1 MVFRIA
7 SSPYTHNQRQTSR
20 IMLLVLLAAVPGIAA
35 QLWFFGWGTLV
46 QILLASVSALLA
58 EALVL
63 KLRKQSVA
71 ATLKDN
77 SALLTGLLLAVSI
90 PPLAPWWMVV
100 LGTVFA
106 VIIAKQLYGG
116 LGATLKDNSALLTGL
131 LLAVSIPPLAPWW
144 MVVLGTVFAVIIAKQ
159 LYGGLGQNPFNPAM
173 IGYVVLLISFPVQM
187 TSWLPP
193 HEIAVNIP
201 GFIDAIQVIFSGHTA
216 SGGDMNTLRLGIDGI
231 SQATPLDTFKTSVR
245 AGHSVEQ
252 IMQYPIY
259 SGMLAGVGWQW
270 VNLAWLAGGLWL
282 LWQKA
287 IRWHI
292 PLSFLVTL
300 ALCATLG
307 WLFSPETLAAPQIH
321 LLSGATML
329 GAFFILTDPVT
340 ASTTNRGRLIFGA
353 LAGLLVW
360 LIRSFGGYPDGVA
373 FAVLLANITVPLIDY
388 YTRPRVYGHR
398 KG

>member
-20 IMLLVLLAAVPGIAA
+20 IMLLVTLATIPGIAA
-35 QLWFFGWGTLV
+35 QLWFFGWGTLI
-46 QILLASVSALLA
+46 QLILAIVSALLA
-58 EALVL
+58 EGLVL
-63 KLRKQSVA
+63 KLRKQSVSTILA
-71 ATLKDN
+71 DN
-77 SALLTGLLLAVSI
+77 SALLTGLLLAISI
-90 PPLAPWWMVV
+90 PSFAPWWMVV

-116 LGATLKDNSALLTGL
+116 LGH
-131 LLAVSIPPLAPWW
+131 
-144 MVVLGTVFAVIIAKQ
+144 
-159 LYGGLGQNPFNPAM
+159 NPFNPAM

-193 HEIAVNIP
+193 HDIARTVP
-201 GFIDAIQVIFSGHTA
+201 GLLDALQVIFTGHSTTGA
-216 SGGDMNTLRLGIDGI
+216 TMDALRMGVDGI
-231 SQATPLDTFKTSVR
+231 SQATPLDTFKTSLH

-252 IMQYPIY
+252 IMHYPIY
-259 SGMLAGVGWQW
+259 SGVLAGAGWQW
-270 VNLAWLAGGLWL
+270 VNLGYLAGGIFL
-282 LWQKA
+282 LSQNT

-292 PLSFLVTL
+292 PVSFLLSLT
-300 ALCATLG
+300 LCATLG
-307 WLFSPETLAAPQIH
+307 WLFAPQTFLAPQLH

-340 ASTTNRGRLIFGA
+340 ASTTNKGRLIFGA

-398 KG
+398 

>member
-20 IMLLVLLAAVPGIAA
+20 IMLLVTLATIPGIAA
-35 QLWFFGWGTLV
+35 QLWFFGWGTLI
-46 QILLASVSALLA
+46 QLILAIVSALLA
-58 EALVL
+58 EGLVL
-63 KLRKQSVA
+63 KLRKQSVSTILA
-71 ATLKDN
+71 DN
-77 SALLTGLLLAVSI
+77 SALLTGLLLAISI
-90 PPLAPWWMVV
+90 PSFAPCWMVV

-116 LGATLKDNSALLTGL
+116 LGH
-131 LLAVSIPPLAPWW
+131 
-144 MVVLGTVFAVIIAKQ
+144 
-159 LYGGLGQNPFNPAM
+159 NPFNPAM

-193 HEIAVNIP
+193 HDIARTVP
-201 GFIDAIQVIFSGHTA
+201 GLLDALQVIFTGHSTTGA
-216 SGGDMNTLRLGIDGI
+216 TMDALRMGVDGI
-231 SQATPLDTFKTSVR
+231 SQATPLDTFKTSLH

-259 SGMLAGVGWQW
+259 SGVLAGAGWQW
-270 VNLAWLAGGLWL
+270 VNLGYLAGGIFL
-282 LWQKA
+282 LSQNT

-292 PLSFLVTL
+292 PVSFLLSLT
-300 ALCATLG
+300 LCATLG
-307 WLFSPETLAAPQIH
+307 WLFAPQTFLAPQLH

-340 ASTTNRGRLIFGA
+340 ASTTNKGRLIFGA

-398 KG
+398 

>member
-20 IMLLVLLAAVPGIAA
+20 IMMLVLLATLPGIAA
-35 QLWFFGWGTLV
+35 QLWFFGWGTLI
-46 QILLASVSALLA
+46 QLILASVSAWGA
-58 EALVL
+58 EAIVL
-63 KLRKQSVA
+63 KLRKQSVGGILA
-71 ATLKDN
+71 DH
-77 SALLTGLLLAVSI
+77 SAWLTGVLLAISI

-116 LGATLKDNSALLTGL
+116 LGH
-131 LLAVSIPPLAPWW
+131 
-144 MVVLGTVFAVIIAKQ
+144 
-159 LYGGLGQNPFNPAM
+159 NPFNPAM

-193 HEIAVNIP
+193 QDIAARTP
-201 GFIDAIQVIFSGHTA
+201 GIVEVLQVIFSGHTA
-216 SGGDMNTLRLGIDGI
+216 AGYDMNALRLGIDGI
-231 SQATPLDTFKTSVR
+231 SQATPLDTFKTSLH
-245 AGHSVEQ
+245 AGHDVTQ
-252 IMQYPIY
+252 IMQSTIY
-259 SGMLAGVGWQW
+259 QGAFAGVGWQW
-270 VNLAWLAGGLWL
+270 VNLAFLAGGLFL

-292 PLSFLVTL
+292 PLSFIVSL
-300 ALCATLG
+300 AVCSTLG
-307 WLFSPETLAAPQIH
+307 WLFAPDHLASPSIH
-321 LLSGATML
+321 LFSGATML

-398 KG
+398 

>member
-1 MVFRIA
+1 MVFKIA
-7 SSPYTHNQRQTSR
+7 SSPYTHNHRQTSR
-20 IMLLVLLAAVPGIAA
+20 IMMLVIVAALPGILV
-35 QLWFFGWGTLV
+35 QSWFFGWGTFIQL
-46 QILLASVSALLA
+46 ILAIVAACLA

-63 KLRKQSVA
+63 RLRRQNIA
-71 ATLKDN
+71 RTLADN
-77 SALLTGLLLAVSI
+77 SALLTGLLLAISI
-90 PPLAPWWMVV
+90 PP
-100 LGTVFA
+100 F
-106 VIIAKQLYGG
+106 
-116 LGATLKDNSALLTGL
+116 
-131 LLAVSIPPLAPWW
+131 APWW

-193 HEIAVNIP
+193 HEIAAVTP
-201 GFIDAIQVIFSGHTA
+201 GFMDALQVIFTGHTTA
-216 SGGDMNTLRLGIDGI
+216 GQDMNALKLGIDGI
-231 SQATPLDTFKTSVR
+231 SQATPLDTFKTSLH
-245 AGHSVEQ
+245 AGQPVETVLNAA
-252 IMQYPIY
+252 IY
-259 SGMLAGVGWQW
+259 HGALAGIGWQW
-270 VNLAWLAGGLWL
+270 VNVAYLVGGLFL

-292 PLSFLVTL
+292 PVSFLVSL
-300 ALCATLG
+300 AFCSTLG
-307 WLFSPETLAAPQIH
+307 WLLHPESVASPQMH

-398 KG
+398 

>member
-20 IMLLVLLAAVPGIAA
+20 IMMLVLLAALPGIAA
-35 QLWFFGWGTLV
+35 QLWFFGWGTLF
-46 QILLASVSALLA
+46 QIVLAAISAIAA
-58 EALVL
+58 EAGVL
-63 KLRKQSVA
+63 KLRKQPIVA
-71 ATLKDN
+71 
-77 SALLTGLLLAVSI
+77 I
-90 PPLAPWWMVV
+90 
-100 LGTVFA
+100 
-106 VIIAKQLYGG
+106 
-116 LGATLKDNSALLTGL
+116 LKDNSALLTGL

-193 HEIAVNIP
+193 HEIAATVP
-201 GFIDAIQVIFSGHTA
+201 GFFDALNVIFSGHTA
-216 SGGDMNTLRLGIDGI
+216 SGGDMNTLRMGIDGI
-231 SQATPLDTFKTSVR
+231 SQATPLDTFKTSLH
-245 AGHSVEQ
+245 AGLTVEQ
-252 IMQYPIY
+252 VMQYPIY
-259 SGMLAGVGWQW
+259 NGMLAGAGWQW
-270 VNLAWLAGGLWL
+270 VNLAWLVGGVVL

-292 PLSFLVTL
+292 PVSFLLSL
-300 ALCATLG
+300 AVCATLG
-307 WLFSPETLAAPQIH
+307 WIFSPDSLASPQLH

-398 KG
+398 

>member
-20 IMLLVLLAAVPGIAA
+20 IMLLVVLATLPGIAA
-35 QLWFFGWGTLV
+35 QFWFFGWGTLI
-46 QILLASVSALLA
+46 QLILGIISALAA

-63 KLRKQSVA
+63 RLRKQQVRA
-71 ATLKDN
+71 ILADN
-77 SALLTGLLLAVSI
+77 SALLTGLLLAISI
-90 PPLAPWWMVV
+90 PPFAPWWMVV

-116 LGATLKDNSALLTGL
+116 LGH
-131 LLAVSIPPLAPWW
+131 
-144 MVVLGTVFAVIIAKQ
+144 
-159 LYGGLGQNPFNPAM
+159 NPFNPAM

-193 HEIAVNIP
+193 FEIARTVP
-201 GFIDAIQVIFSGHTA
+201 GLSDAVQIIFTGHAAAGQTMD
-216 SGGDMNTLRLGIDGI
+216 SLRMGIDGV
-231 SQATPLDTFKTSVR
+231 SQATPLDTFKTSLH
-245 AGHSVEQ
+245 AGHPAAE

-259 SGMLAGVGWQW
+259 GGVLAGLGWQW
-270 VNLAWLAGGLWL
+270 VNIGYLLGGLL
-282 LWQKA
+282 LLRTGA

-292 PLSFLVTL
+292 PVSFLLTL
-300 ALCATLG
+300 AFCATLG
-307 WLFSPETLAAPQIH
+307 RLLSPQTLVTPQIH

-340 ASTTNRGRLIFGA
+340 ASTTNKGRLLFGA

-388 YTRPRVYGHR
+388 FTRPRVYGHR
-398 KG
+398 

>member
-20 IMLLVLLAAVPGIAA
+20 IMLLVLIAALPGIAA

-46 QILLASVSALLA
+46 QIFLAAISAIAA
-58 EALVL
+58 EAGVL
-63 KLRKQSVA
+63 KLRKQPVVA
-71 ATLKDN
+71 ILKDN
-77 SALLTGLLLAVSI
+77 SALLTGLLLAVS
-90 PPLAPWWMVV
+90 L
-100 LGTVFA
+100 
-106 VIIAKQLYGG
+106 
-116 LGATLKDNSALLTGL
+116 
-131 LLAVSIPPLAPWW
+131 PPLAPWW

-193 HEIAVNIP
+193 HEIAATVP
-201 GFIDAIQVIFSGHTA
+201 GFVDAINVIFTGHT
-216 SGGDMNTLRLGIDGI
+216 SSSGDMNTLRMGIDGI
-231 SQATPLDTFKTSVR
+231 SQATPLDTFKTSLH
-245 AGHSVEQ
+245 AGRTVEQ
-252 IMQYPIY
+252 VMQYPIY
-259 SGMLAGVGWQW
+259 SGMLAGAGWQW
-270 VNLAWLAGGLWL
+270 VNLAWLAGGVML
-282 LWQKA
+282 LWKNA

-292 PLSFLVTL
+292 PVSFLLSL
-300 ALCATLG
+300 AVCATLG
-307 WLFSPETLAAPQIH
+307 WLFSPESLASPQMH

-398 KG
+398 

>member
-20 IMLLVLLAAVPGIAA
+20 IMLLVLLAAIPGIAT

-46 QILLASVSALLA
+46 QIILAVISALSA

-63 KLRKQSVA
+63 KLRNQPIA
-71 ATLKDN
+71 A
-77 SALLTGLLLAVSI
+77 I
-90 PPLAPWWMVV
+90 
-100 LGTVFA
+100 
-106 VIIAKQLYGG
+106 
-116 LGATLKDNSALLTGL
+116 LKDNSALLTGL

-187 TSWLPP
+187 TNWLPP
-193 HEIAVNIP
+193 YEIAATVP
-201 GFIDAIQVIFSGHTA
+201 GMTDALQVIFSGHTT
-216 SGGDMNTLRLGIDGI
+216 SGGDMSTLRMGIDGI
-231 SQATPLDTFKTSVR
+231 SQATPLDTLKTSLHSGR
-245 AGHSVEQ
+245 SVEQ
-252 IMQYPIY
+252 IMQYPIF
-259 SGMLAGVGWQW
+259 SGMLAGAGWQW
-270 VNLAWLAGGLWL
+270 VNLAWLAGGVWL
-282 LWQKA
+282 LTIKV

-292 PLSFLVTL
+292 PVSFLVSL

-307 WLFSPETLAAPQIH
+307 WLFAPESLASPQIH
-321 LLSGATML
+321 MLSGATML

-340 ASTTNRGRLIFGA
+340 ASTTNHGRSIFGA
-353 LAGLLVW
+353 LAGVLVW